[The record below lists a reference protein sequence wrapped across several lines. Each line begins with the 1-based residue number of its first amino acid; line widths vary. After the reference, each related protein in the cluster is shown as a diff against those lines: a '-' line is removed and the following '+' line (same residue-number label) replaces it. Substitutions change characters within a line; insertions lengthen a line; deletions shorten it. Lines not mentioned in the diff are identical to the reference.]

1 MKKFLS
7 VLALL
12 LVVAGCSNAPAENE
26 NTPNENQPAAIT
38 TLDTVTFADELE
50 NTEIVKVYVNDSAD
64 TSKTLVEAYLDADSA
79 DLKTVVVD
87 TLKSLTLEESSDQ
100 EKVYGTPYFMI
111 DLNSALDSNYVRFA
125 VFEDTVVIQTKESY
139 VNYTLDDASAETINT
154 LTSSIVQAFASE
166 EE

>member
-50 NTEIVKVYVNDSAD
+50 NTETVKVYVNDSAD

-87 TLKSLTLEESSDQ
+87 TLKSLTLEESSD
-100 EKVYGTPYFMI
+100 
-111 DLNSALDSNYVRFA
+111 
-125 VFEDTVVIQTKESY
+125 
-139 VNYTLDDASAETINT
+139 
-154 LTSSIVQAFASE
+154 
-166 EE
+166 